1 MSWMAIL
8 FSVSVV
14 LFGAFLLLNVI
25 LAVLAEALQEA
36 DAIDAAKQDKIL
48 LELNKS
54 VKRQQK

>member
-8 FSVSVV
+8 FSVAVV

-25 LAVLAEALQEA
+25 LAVLAEALQDA

-54 VKRQQK
+54 VKR